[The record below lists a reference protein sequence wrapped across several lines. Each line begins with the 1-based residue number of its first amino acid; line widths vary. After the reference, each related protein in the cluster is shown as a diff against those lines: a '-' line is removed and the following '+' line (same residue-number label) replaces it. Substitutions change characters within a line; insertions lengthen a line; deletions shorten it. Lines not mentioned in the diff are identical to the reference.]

1 MALLLSINNEEL
13 FMSDDEYKKQDREI
27 EQEARM
33 GRKFSMADA
42 IGSEGTDFFK
52 GESLV
57 PKLMQVVAKLEIFI
71 DSNVSDS
78 SGALHTILN
87 RQVRTNEA
95 VVGAH
100 FDAPLVALDIL
111 VEQILDNDTRFYEFV
126 RQVDAEWGRSMQERP
141 HFQQP
146 SEEPHPDD
154 ENTHESVRAKLE
166 ILRDKLHEKL

>member
-1 MALLLSINNEEL
+1 
-13 FMSDDEYKKQDREI
+13 MSDDEYKKKEREI

-33 GRKFSMADA
+33 GRKFSLADA
-42 IGSEGTDFFK
+42 IGSEGTGFFK

-57 PKLMQVVAKLEIFI
+57 PKLMQAVAKLENFI
-71 DSNVSDS
+71 DCNVSDS
-78 SGALHTILN
+78 SGALRTMLN
-87 RQVRTNEA
+87 RQVRTNET

-100 FDAPLVALDIL
+100 FDDPLVALDIL

-146 SEEPHPDD
+146 GEEPHPDD
-154 ENTHESVRAKLE
+154 EHTHESVRAKLE
-166 ILRDKLHEKL
+166 ILRDKLREKL